1 MAEFDQLTASEAL
14 EVSISAAQME
24 PKLAAAVA
32 AARQLAK
39 RVDTLDQMGW
49 VIDGKLDNVTV
60 PTFVKALE
68 SLGLTVPRAPTT
80 RAKAEPAAPAAPEAA
95 SPGATIVQMQQRVAG
110 RRGH

>member
-49 VIDGKLDNVTV
+49 VIDGKLDNVTM
-60 PTFVKALE
+60 PIYLRYLDQ
-68 SLGLTVPRAPTT
+68 LGLTVPT
-80 RAKAEPAAPAAPEAA
+80 AKVAAPAKPVAPE
-95 SPGATIVQMQQRVAG
+95 VAREPSGIAKLQAVVGG
-110 RRGH
+110 RAG

>member
-49 VIDGKLDNVTV
+49 VIDMLMAV
-60 PTFVKALE
+60 
-68 SLGLTVPRAPTT
+68 
-80 RAKAEPAAPAAPEAA
+80 EARK
-95 SPGATIVQMQQRVAG
+95 Q
-110 RRGH
+110 